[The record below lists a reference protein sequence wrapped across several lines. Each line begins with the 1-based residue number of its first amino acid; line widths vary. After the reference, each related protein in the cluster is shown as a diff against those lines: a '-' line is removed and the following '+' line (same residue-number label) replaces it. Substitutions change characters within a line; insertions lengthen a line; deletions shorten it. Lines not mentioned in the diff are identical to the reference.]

1 MKHLVILAAACLA
14 ACTTP
19 NQSQPA
25 NTLAGS
31 EGATEV
37 ALAASTR
44 APTLH
49 GDKPIVI
56 AHRGASGL
64 YPEHTAAA
72 YEAAIAQGADFIEP
86 DLVVTSDGVL
96 IVRHDDFLSSTTNV
110 ADHPEFAGRKKVKA
124 TPLGEKEDWWVED
137 FTLADIKTL
146 KARQQFEGRETKY
159 DDKYDILTFDEVMDI
174 ALEAAKAGR
183 IVGLHV
189 EAKWPGEFA
198 ALGFDMPDLMIAA
211 MDRKG
216 LKAAGIPVYIQCFE
230 PPFLAEFSTK
240 SDLPTIQNM
249 VGPPYAAMLG
259 LDYKLEDIHTTGVG
273 AEKSMILNADGT
285 TSDFVDRA
293 HKLGLLVHVY
303 TVRDDQPG
311 EGFADSRAEFLALFD
326 AGVDGVW
333 TDYPAT
339 GLSVRDAE

>member
-14 ACTTP
+14 ACTVP
-19 NQSQPA
+19 SQGRPA
-25 NTLAGS
+25 DTLAGS
-31 EGATEV
+31 ATSPETTS
-37 ALAASTR
+37 AKERS

-49 GDKPIVI
+49 GDIPIVI

-64 YPEHTAAA
+64 YPEHTAPA
-72 YEAAIAQGADFIEP
+72 YKTAIEQGADFIEP

-96 IVRHDDFLSSTTNV
+96 LARHDNFLSATTDI
-110 ADHPEFAGRKKVKA
+110 ADHAEFADRKKVRA
-124 TPLGEKEDWWVED
+124 TPLGEKEDWWVDD
-137 FTLADIKTL
+137 FTLAEIKTL
-146 KARQQFEGRETKY
+146 KARQQFEGREMKY
-159 DDKYDILTFDEVMDI
+159 DGLYDILTFDEVMDI
-174 ALEAAKAGR
+174 ALDAAKSGR
-183 IVGLHV
+183 KVGLHV

-198 ALGFDMPDLMIAA
+198 ALGFDMPDLMVAA
-211 MDRKG
+211 MDKKG

-230 PPFLAEFSTK
+230 PPFLAEFASK

-285 TSDFVDRA
+285 TSDFVERA
-293 HKLGLLVHVY
+293 HKQGLLVHVY
-303 TVRDDQPG
+303 TVRDDHPG
-311 EGFADSRAEFLALFD
+311 EGFADSRAEFRALYD

-339 GLSVRDAE
+339 GLLVRDAE